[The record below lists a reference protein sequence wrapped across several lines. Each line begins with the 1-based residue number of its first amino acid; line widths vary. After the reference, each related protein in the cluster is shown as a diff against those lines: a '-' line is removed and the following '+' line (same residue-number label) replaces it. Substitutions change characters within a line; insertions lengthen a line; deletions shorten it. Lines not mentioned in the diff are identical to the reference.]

1 MGSTRSGT
9 DPFSS
14 RLTWDMLLIKIVDW
28 FSEFSKKHCVRER
41 TINMRRRIGSCK
53 SNGWTSFHVV
63 IYANIF
69 LLERFNSEGY
79 YNYLQNV
86 SIASLDEIGLLSMLI
101 SHDISNVQSP

>member
-9 DPFSS
+9 NPFSS

-28 FSEFSKKHCVRER
+28 FSEFSKNHCVRER

-53 SNGWTSFHVV
+53 SNGWRSFHSV
-63 IYANIF
+63 IYANVF
-69 LLERFNSEGY
+69 LCFNSEG

-86 SIASLDEIGLLSMLI
+86 SIESLDEIGLLSMLMN
-101 SHDISNVQSP
+101 HDISNVE